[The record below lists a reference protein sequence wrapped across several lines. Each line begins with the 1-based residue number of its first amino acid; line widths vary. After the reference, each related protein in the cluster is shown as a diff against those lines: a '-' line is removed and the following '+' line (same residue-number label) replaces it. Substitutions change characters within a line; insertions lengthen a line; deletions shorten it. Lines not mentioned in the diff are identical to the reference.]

1 MLQNPVNAYAT
12 VQKESMSPRDLEAS
26 VLTRA
31 AVMLK
36 QAQDNWDSP
45 DREAKL
51 MDAISYNQKVWSFF
65 QAELSAPENPL
76 PVSIKQDILNLSLFI
91 DKRLIEIL
99 ASPDPKKLS
108 LVISINNNLAAGL
121 RSEATEAE

>member
-1 MLQNPVNAYAT
+1 MLQNPINAYSSI
-12 VQKESMSPRDLEAS
+12 QKESMTQRDLEAS

-45 DREAKL
+45 ERDAKL
-51 MDAISYNQKVWSFF
+51 MEAISYNQKIWSFF

-76 PVSIKQDILNLSLFI
+76 PANIKQDILNLSLFI
-91 DKRLIEIL
+91 DKRLIEML
-99 ASPDPKKLS
+99 AAPDPKKLS
-108 LVISINNNLAAGL
+108 IVISVNNNLAAGL
-121 RSEATEAE
+121 RSEAIEAN